1 MKKPFRARSSEDD
14 RSKYRVYNDT
24 TLQQAATAVALLLIL
39 VFLLMPL
46 AVLAYFG
53 ANVTVGVCLV
63 LPMAVAVFFL
73 AESMEKSE
81 GRRLLLVC
89 GYLAVMGMFLP
100 RN

>member
-1 MKKPFRARSSEDD
+1 MKQPFQTRSSEDD
-14 RSKYRVYNDT
+14 NFKYRVYKES
-24 TLQQAATAVALLLIL
+24 TLQHVATAVALLLIL

-53 ANVTVGVCLV
+53 TNVTVGVCLV
-63 LPMAVAVFFL
+63 LPMAVLVFFL